1 MTGISNAFSCDS
13 LVKIDDT
20 LGEDI
25 NRERIL
31 KHATQHPDWLTH
43 GYAHV
48 WLPYTQMQTAAMP
61 EAVVGAEG
69 CRLRLADGSELID
82 GTASWW
88 SMCHGYQHP
97 HIVEAI
103 TRQAQTLSHVMFG
116 GLAHEPA
123 YTLAQRLCAVT
134 NMGMERVFFCESGSV
149 AVEVALKI
157 AQQYWRNLGQL
168 KKSKFICLNHGYHG
182 DTVGAMSVSSASDFN
197 RAYDN
202 LTHRNF
208 TLDLPTDEY
217 SFAEFAETLAA
228 IQGSVAALIIEPLVQ
243 AAGGFR
249 FHSPDILS
257 EIRRV
262 CREHDILF
270 IADEIATGFMRTGS
284 LFACHEAAIEPD
296 ILCLGKALSGGHMPL
311 AATLT
316 SGAVFEAF
324 LGTEYERALM
334 HGPTFMAHPIACAA
348 ANASLDLFVQEP
360 RAAQVEALERKLWE
374 GLRPLRTRAGVVDV
388 RVKGAIGVIELESDA
403 ENNQRL
409 RQEFI
414 ARGVWLRP
422 FGNCLYLMPALT
434 IVDAELE
441 QIFESISQCC

>member
-1 MTGISNAFSCDS
+1 MNKNPNWLHTGYPHI
-13 LVKIDDT
+13 
-20 LGEDI
+20 
-25 NRERIL
+25 
-31 KHATQHPDWLTH
+31 
-43 GYAHV
+43 
-48 WLPYTQMQTAAMP
+48 WLPYTQMQTAALP

-69 CRLRLADGSELID
+69 CRIKLADGRELID

-103 TRQAQTLSHVMFG
+103 TKQAATLSHVMFG

-123 YTLAQRLCAVT
+123 YTLATRLCKTAG
-134 NMGMERVFFCESGSV
+134 MGMERVFFAESGSV

-157 AQQYWRNLGQL
+157 AQQYWRNVGQP
-168 KKSKFICLNHGYHG
+168 KKSKFICLSNGYHG

-202 LTHRNF
+202 LTHRNY
-208 TLDLPTDEY
+208 TLDIPTDEY
-217 SFAEFAETLAA
+217 SFAEFADTIAA
-228 IQGSVAALIIEPLVQ
+228 IKGSVAALIIEPLVQ

-249 FHSPDILS
+249 FHSADILS

-270 IADEIATGFMRTGS
+270 IADEIATGFARTGS
-284 LFACHEAAIEPD
+284 LFACHEAAIAPD

-316 SGAVFEAF
+316 SARVFEAF
-324 LGTEYERALM
+324 LGTEYEKALM

-348 ANASLDLFVQEP
+348 ANASLDLFAREP
-360 RAAQVEALERKLWE
+360 RLAQAEALEQKLWD
-374 GLRPLRTRAGVVDV
+374 GLKIFRDRAGIADV
-388 RVKGAIGVIELESDA
+388 RVKGAIGVIEMDTDA

-422 FGNCLYLMPALT
+422 FGQCLYLMPPLT
-434 IVDAELE
+434 IDDAELE
-441 QIFESISQCC
+441 KIFAAIGATI

>member
-1 MTGISNAFSCDS
+1 MSQNPT
-13 LVKIDDT
+13 
-20 LGEDI
+20 
-25 NRERIL
+25 
-31 KHATQHPDWLTH
+31 WLTD
-43 GYAHV
+43 GYAHI

-69 CRLRLADGSELID
+69 CRIKLADGRELID

-103 TRQAQTLSHVMFG
+103 TKQAQSLSHVMFG

-123 YTLAQRLCAVT
+123 YTLAKRLCTTAG
-134 NMGMERVFFCESGSV
+134 MGMERVFFAESGSV
-149 AVEVALKI
+149 AVEVALKM
-157 AQQYWRNLGQL
+157 AQQYWRNMGQP
-168 KKSKFICLNHGYHG
+168 KKSKFICLSHGYHG

-197 RAYDN
+197 HAYDN
-202 LTHRNF
+202 LTHRNY
-208 TLDLPTDEY
+208 TLDIPADEY
-217 SFAEFAETLAA
+217 SFAEFADTVAA
-228 IQGSVAALIIEPLVQ
+228 IKGSVAALIIEPLVQ
-243 AAGGFR
+243 AAGGFKL
-249 FHSPDILS
+249 HSADILS

-270 IADEIATGFMRTGS
+270 IADEIATGFARTGS

-316 SGAVFEAF
+316 NARVFEAF
-324 LGTEYERALM
+324 LGTEYEKALM

-348 ANASLDLFVQEP
+348 ANASLDLFEREP
-360 RAAQVEALERKLWE
+360 RVAQAEALEQKLWD
-374 GLRPLRTRAGVVDV
+374 GLKQFRDRAGVLDV
-388 RVKGAIGVIELESDA
+388 RVKGAIGVIEMDTDA
-403 ENNQRL
+403 ENNARL

-422 FGNCLYLMPALT
+422 FGHCLYLMPPLT
-434 IVDAELE
+434 ISDAELE
-441 QIFESISQCC
+441 KIFEAIGAVLK

>member
-1 MTGISNAFSCDS
+1 MKQS
-13 LVKIDDT
+13 
-20 LGEDI
+20 
-25 NRERIL
+25 
-31 KHATQHPDWLTH
+31 PPWLTEGFKH
-43 GYAHV
+43 I

-61 EAVVGAEG
+61 EAVVSAEG
-69 CRLRLADGSELID
+69 CRLKLADGRELID

-103 TRQAQTLSHVMFG
+103 TKQAQQLSHVMFG
-116 GLAHEPA
+116 GLAHEQA
-123 YTLAQRLCAVT
+123 YTLASRLCKT
-134 NMGMERVFFCESGSV
+134 TCMGMERVFFAESGSV
-149 AVEVALKI
+149 AVEVALKM
-157 AQQYWRNLGQL
+157 ALQYWRNIGEP
-168 KKSKFICLNHGYHG
+168 KRTKFICMQHGYHG
-182 DTVGAMSVSSASDFN
+182 DTVGAMSVSASGEFN

-202 LTHRNF
+202 LTMRNY
-208 TLDLPTDEY
+208 TLDIPSDEY
-217 SFAEFAETLAA
+217 SFAEFADTIAA
-228 IQGSVAALIIEPLVQ
+228 IAPTVAALIIEPLVQ

-262 CREHDILF
+262 CREHNILF
-270 IADEIATGFMRTGS
+270 IADEIATGFGRTGS

-316 SGAVFEAF
+316 SAKLFEAF

-348 ANASLDLFVQEP
+348 ANASLDLFENEP
-360 RAAQVEALERKLWE
+360 RIAQAESLEQKLWG
-374 GLRPLRTRAGVVDV
+374 GLKPFRQREGVVDV
-388 RVKGAIGVIELESDA
+388 RVKGAIGVLEMQTDA

-414 ARGVWLRP
+414 ARGIWLRP
-422 FGNCLYLMPALT
+422 FGHCLYVMPSLNIGDAAL
-434 IVDAELE
+434 EK
-441 QIFESISQCC
+441 IFEAIGAVL

>member
-1 MTGISNAFSCDS
+1 MKQNPAWLATGYPHI
-13 LVKIDDT
+13 
-20 LGEDI
+20 
-25 NRERIL
+25 
-31 KHATQHPDWLTH
+31 
-43 GYAHV
+43 

-61 EAVVGAEG
+61 EAVVGAQG
-69 CRLRLADGSELID
+69 CRIRLADGRELID

-103 TRQAQTLSHVMFG
+103 QKQAGELSHVMFG

-123 YTLAQRLCAVT
+123 YTLAARLCQT
-134 NMGMERVFFCESGSV
+134 TGMGIERVFFAESGSV
-149 AVEVALKI
+149 AVEVALKM
-157 AQQYWRNLGQL
+157 AQQYWRNMGQP
-168 KKSKFICLNHGYHG
+168 KKSKFICMNNGYHG
-182 DTVGAMSVSSASDFN
+182 DTVGAMSVSASSEFN

-202 LTHRNF
+202 LTMRNY
-208 TLDLPTDEY
+208 TLEIPSDEY
-217 SFAEFAETLAA
+217 SFAEFADTVAA
-228 IQGSVAALIIEPLVQ
+228 IKGSVAALIIEPLVQ
-243 AAGGFR
+243 AAGGFK

-270 IADEIATGFMRTGS
+270 IADEIATGFARTGS

-316 SGAVFEAF
+316 NAKVFDAF
-324 LGTEYERALM
+324 LGTEYEKALM

-348 ANASLDLFVQEP
+348 ANASLDLFEHEP
-360 RAAQVEALERKLWE
+360 RVAQAEALEQKLWD
-374 GLRPLRTRAGVVDV
+374 GLKIFRERAGVIDV
-388 RVKGAIGVIELESDA
+388 RVKGAIGVIELNTDA
-403 ENNQRL
+403 ENNARL

-422 FGNCLYLMPALT
+422 FGHCLYLMPPLT
-434 IVDAELE
+434 ISDTELGKIFDAIGAVLA
-441 QIFESISQCC
+441 